1 MIEKE
6 ILLKIASKIIYER
19 KKKNLSQ
26 EQLAESAGI
35 NMRSISMIENGLT
48 NMKFLTL
55 YKIAEAL
62 GIEVKDLVDFH
73 L

>member
-62 GIEVKDLVDFH
+62 GVEVKDLVDFH